1 MLKHEAGLH
10 GKLRRSGGCGS
21 TDRTAGI
28 IKTSKRMQT
37 LITNERD

>member
-10 GKLRRSGGCGS
+10 GKLRRSCGS